1 MGSTEAPRVLV
12 AGGPVERRVNHLL
25 AALVGF
31 LIGGSIALGVVLA
44 LIHSSNVE
52 NCRQIEKVKHGL
64 VMTLEEADKFS
75 SSSPVRT
82 DREKRASERFYSDAL
97 ERLRPRKC

>member
-1 MGSTEAPRVLV
+1 MEPEAPRVLV

-31 LIGGSIALGVVLA
+31 MVGGSIALGVVLS
-44 LIHSSNVE
+44 LIHSGNVE
-52 NCRQIEKVKHGL
+52 NCRQIEVVKHGL
-64 VMTLEEADKFS
+64 VMTLEEAERFS

-82 DREKRASERFYSDAL
+82 AQEKRAGEAFYGDAL
-97 ERLRPRKC
+97 ERLAPRRC